1 MSLEGKKKTKP
12 GRSLY
17 YICLVSLIALSLITL
32 ASCGGKGVKKRQK
45 YFTGNTFTNSIG
57 MKFVLIPEGSFM
69 MGSPSDEEGR
79 GENENIHNVSI
90 EKPFYMQTRE
100 VTQDQWKKV
109 MGKNPTGFKH
119 SSTDCPIDNVS
130 WNDVKTFIRK
140 LNRMD
145 KTNKYRLPTEA
156 EWEYACR
163 AGTTTTFYTGDC
175 ISTAQANYN
184 GNYPLGKCPEG
195 EFRYAPS
202 AVGSFAPNPWGLYDM
217 HGNVWEWCQKLDQ
230 DYEGDPGAGLTEYRP
245 RRGGS
250 WRDTAQYA
258 RAASRLRVYPQYKY
272 KYSGFRI
279 AADVASKK

>member
-1 MSLEGKKKTKP
+1 MSLEKKNKTKP
-12 GRSLY
+12 GRSFY
-17 YICLVSLIALSLITL
+17 YICLVSLVSLCLITF
-32 ASCGGKGVKKRQK
+32 ASCGGKDLKRARL
-45 YFTGNTFTNSIG
+45 FTGNTFTNSIG

-69 MGSPSDEEGR
+69 MGSPADEVGR
-79 GENENIHNVSI
+79 DGNENIHKVEI
-90 EKPFYMQTRE
+90 EKPFYMQTQE

-109 MGKNPTGFKH
+109 MGENPTEFKH
-119 SSTDCPIDNVS
+119 SSTECPVDNVS

-140 LNRMD
+140 LNRLD

-163 AGTTTTFYTGDC
+163 AGTTSTFYTGDC

-195 EFRYAPS
+195 EHRYAPS
-202 AVGSFAPNPWGLYDM
+202 VVGSFAPNPWGLYDM
-217 HGNVWEWCQKLDQ
+217 HGNVWEWCQDWDK
-230 DYEGDPGAGLTEYRP
+230 DYEGDPAAGTTEYRS

-250 WRDTAQYA
+250 WRDTAQYV
-258 RAASRLRVYPQYKY
+258 RSASRLRVYPQYSY

-279 AADVASKK
+279 AADVASTK

>member
-1 MSLEGKKKTKP
+1 MSLEEKKKTKQ

-17 YICLVSLIALSLITL
+17 YICLVSLIALCLITV
-32 ASCGGKGVKKRQK
+32 ASCGGKGVKRRAR

-57 MKFVLIPEGSFM
+57 MKFVLIPQGSFM
-69 MGSPSDEEGR
+69 MGSPADEAGR
-79 GENENIHNVSI
+79 GENENIHKVEI

-100 VTQDQWKKV
+100 VTQEQWKKV
-109 MGKNPTGFKH
+109 MGKNPTKFKH
-119 SSTDCPIDNVS
+119 CGSDCPVDNVS

-140 LNRMD
+140 LNRKE
-145 KTNKYRLPTEA
+145 KTNKYRIPTEA

-163 AGTTTTFYTGDC
+163 AGTTTIFYTGDC

-195 EFRYAPS
+195 EYRYAPV

-217 HGNVWEWCQKLDQ
+217 HGNVWEWCQDWDK
-230 DYEGDPGAGLTEYRP
+230 DYEGDPAAGLKEYRS

-250 WRDTAQYA
+250 WRDTAQYV
-258 RAASRLRVYPQYKY
+258 RSASRLRVYPKYKY

-279 AADVASKK
+279 AADPASKK